1 MLRRLGLA
9 ALVAVLA
16 LAPAAS
22 AAQEEDGQ
30 ARAQGRDDA
39 RAQRRRRGRAAVAR
53 HRRRSAQAR
62 ARRRRRPARSRSPPA
77 SSNAKTYAGQIK
89 HVGGISL
96 TRGDT
101 RVELRNFI
109 INVDSAPDL
118 TARVGSSRV
127 SILDLDLSDAEI
139 TKTGRKLKI
148 AGVKATLTEGRRRR
162 AQRRVRDRGLHRG
175 SRDRHRH
182 GLRPRGQAPLT
193 FACRVRAVHY
203 DASRARR

>member
-22 AAQEEDGQ
+22 AGKRKTVKLAPKGATTLALSDTAAGALQSLGIAAAPLKP
-30 ARAQGRDDA
+30 ARAGDDGLRFPITA
-39 RAQRRRRGRAAVAR
+39 GKLD
-53 HRRRSAQAR
+53 
-62 ARRRRRPARSRSPPA
+62 
-77 SSNAKTYAGQIK
+77 AKTYAGQIK

-101 RVELRNFI
+101 RVALRNFV

-139 TKTGRKLKI
+139 TKTGRRLKI
-148 AGVKATLTEGRRRR
+148 AGVKATLTKAAADALNAAFSTDAFAEGLDVGTATVSGRAAKRR
-162 AQRRVRDRGLHRG
+162 
-175 SRDRHRH
+175 
-182 GLRPRGQAPLT
+182 
-193 FACRVRAVHY
+193 
-203 DASRARR
+203 

>member
-22 AAQEEDGQ
+22 AAKKKTVKLAPTGATTLALSDG
-30 ARAQGRDDA
+30 
-39 RAQRRRRGRAAVAR
+39 AA
-53 HRRRSAQAR
+53 SALQSLGIA
-62 ARRRRRPARSRSPPA
+62 AAPLKPAKAGEAGLRFPITA
-77 SSNAKTYAGQIK
+77 GKLNAKTYAGQIK

-127 SILDLDLSDAEI
+127 SIMDLDLSGAKI
-139 TKTGRKLKI
+139 SKSGRKLTI
-148 AGVKATLTEGRRRR
+148 AGVKATLTKTAADALNAAFATDAFAEGLEIGTATVSGRAAKRR
-162 AQRRVRDRGLHRG
+162 
-175 SRDRHRH
+175 
-182 GLRPRGQAPLT
+182 
-193 FACRVRAVHY
+193 
-203 DASRARR
+203 

>member
-22 AAQEEDGQ
+22 AAKKKTVKLAPKGATTLALSDGAASALQ
-30 ARAQGRDDA
+30 SLGIAAAPLKPARAGDA
-39 RAQRRRRGRAAVAR
+39 GLRFPITAGKL
-53 HRRRSAQAR
+53 
-62 ARRRRRPARSRSPPA
+62 
-77 SSNAKTYAGQIK
+77 NAKTYAGQIK
-89 HVGGISL
+89 HAGGISL

-127 SILDLDLSDAEI
+127 SILDLDLSDAKI
-139 TKTGRKLKI
+139 SKSGRKLTI
-148 AGVKATLTEGRRRR
+148 AGVKATLTKTAADALNAAFGTDAFAEGLELGTATVSGR
-162 AQRRVRDRGLHRG
+162 AAK
-175 SRDRHRH
+175 RH
-182 GLRPRGQAPLT
+182 
-193 FACRVRAVHY
+193 
-203 DASRARR
+203 